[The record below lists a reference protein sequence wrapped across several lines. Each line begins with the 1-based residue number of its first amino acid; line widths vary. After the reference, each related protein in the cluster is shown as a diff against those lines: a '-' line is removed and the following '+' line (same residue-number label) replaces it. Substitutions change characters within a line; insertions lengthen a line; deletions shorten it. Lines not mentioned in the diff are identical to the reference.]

1 MFKLCGWW
9 VFFVVVFFNIWRH
22 QSLPEKAKIK
32 ANVWWLGPFFALW
45 HRISFF
51 KVIPNVTDILT
62 CCRVLGCETVTCPER
77 DHYHP
82 TQRGALSYLM
92 FNLLCKVVVPSSQSR
107 ECPLLCEHLGWLDA
121 TCLMSQS
128 KIFHSCKN
136 DLMQIYTRKKHCT
149 WNSHENVYV
158 KGAIK
163 VKFLCEFHVI
173 LTWNVIFK

>member
-1 MFKLCGWW
+1 MICGW
-9 VFFVVVFFNIWRH
+9 FLLLYFSIYEDINPC
-22 QSLPEKAKIK
+22 PEKAKIK
-32 ANVWWLGPFFALW
+32 ANVWCWGPFFALW
-45 HRISFF
+45 HRISFC

-62 CCRVLGCETVTCPER
+62 CCRALGCETVTCRDR

-92 FNLLCKVVVPSSQSR
+92 FNLLCKVVVPSSHSR

-136 DLMQIYTRKKHCT
+136 DLIQIYTGKT
-149 WNSHENVYV
+149 T
-158 KGAIK
+158 A
-163 VKFLCEFHVI
+163 CEIHMKMFM
-173 LTWNVIFK
+173 WKEQ